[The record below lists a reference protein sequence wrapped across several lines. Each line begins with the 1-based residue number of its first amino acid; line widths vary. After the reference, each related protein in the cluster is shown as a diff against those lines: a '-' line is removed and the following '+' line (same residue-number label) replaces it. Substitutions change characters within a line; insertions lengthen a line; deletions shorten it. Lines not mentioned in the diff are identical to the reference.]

1 MLLRA
6 TSKEPTVSII
16 ASRRSSSRVVYHCPA
31 CFADRVGIVGRGRW
45 NSYPDDRACR
55 GTYFE
60 CTACGTQVGPCRVK
74 DSPTAE
80 EFGTRLFR
88 GTRSLIASVLVAG
101 EIDEATRAA
110 AIDAVEVFTPL
121 PYRPEMLDEDLAA
134 RDLDVQ
140 LRGDLILLAEQLKP
154 HGCEALLT
162 HASRI
167 ASIGAGP
174 TDEQKRIVA
183 QASGY
188 LGCPGFDPGWE
199 PLERLATRGRKRRS
213 ARRRARV

>member
-1 MLLRA
+1 M
-6 TSKEPTVSII
+6 SII
-16 ASRRSSSRVVYHCPA
+16 GSRRSSRQVVYHCPE

-45 NSYPDDRACR
+45 SSWPDGRSCD

-80 EFGTRLFR
+80 EFSTRLFR
-88 GTRSLIASVLVAG
+88 GARSLMASVLAAG
-101 EIDEATRAA
+101 EIKEETRVA

-121 PYRPEMLDEDLAA
+121 PYRPMMLDEDLAA
-134 RDLDVQ
+134 RDLDIQ
-140 LRGDLILLAEQLKP
+140 LRGDLILLTEQLKP

-167 ASIGAGP
+167 ASMGVGP
-174 TDEQKRIVA
+174 TTEQKRVVA
-183 QASGY
+183 QAAGY

-199 PLERLATRGRKRRS
+199 PVEPAQSRRWT
-213 ARRRARV
+213 RRRARS